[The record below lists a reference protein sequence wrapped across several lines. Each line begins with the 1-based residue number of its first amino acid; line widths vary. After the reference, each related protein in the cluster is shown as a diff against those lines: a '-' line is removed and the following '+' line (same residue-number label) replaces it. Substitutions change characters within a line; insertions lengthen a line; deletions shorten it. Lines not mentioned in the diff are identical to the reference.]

1 MLSLNPEAI
10 DLSTLRQFWT
20 GAPCRLDD
28 ASLDRIRAS
37 AAAVERIVASGET
50 VYGVNTGFGLLANTR
65 IPPERLAELQRNLIL
80 SHSCGLGD
88 ILPRH
93 VVRLMIVL
101 KLLGLGRG
109 YSGVRPLV
117 IDALQALLDRDA
129 MPLIPAQGSVGVSG
143 DLAPLAHLIAA
154 LLGEGR
160 IDVAGNVLPAK
171 DALKK
176 LGMAP
181 LELGPKEGLA
191 LINGTQA
198 STAIALDALFT
209 AERVFSAALGAG
221 ALSVD
226 ALKGSVKP
234 FDPRISAVR
243 GQPGQIRVA
252 AEIRALLEG
261 SEILASHGRCGKVQD
276 PYSFRCQPQVMGAA
290 LDLLVNAG
298 RTLTIEAGA
307 VTDNPIVF
315 EDDDTA
321 ISGGNFHAQPVAFAA
336 DTISM
341 AMCEVGSLSE
351 RRTAVLI
358 DPKMSGLPAFLV
370 DDGGVNSGLMIPQV
384 TQAALVAENRS
395 LAFPASVGSVPTS
408 AGNEDHVSMAPIAAR
423 KAAQI
428 AKNVAGII
436 AVELIA
442 AAQGV
447 DYHAPLET
455 SEKLQSLH
463 GKVRSLSPRLESD
476 RYWADETAAPQA
488 GVNYGRMGSP
498 ALFGGQL
505 TNRRPRL
512 LVHRRPPSPQAW
524 ACKTSSPTWR
534 DVAVA
539 RRLRLGTKAR
549 PRKRP

>member
-1 MLSLNPEAI
+1 MIALGPESL
-10 DLSTLRQFWT
+10 DLATLRRLWQ
-20 GAPCRLDD
+20 GEPCKLDI

-37 AAAVERIVASGET
+37 AASVQRIVAGGET
-50 VYGVNTGFGLLANTR
+50 VYGINTGFGLLANTR

-88 ILPRH
+88 MLPRH

-101 KLLGLGRG
+101 KQLGLGRG

-117 IDALQALLDRDA
+117 IDALQALLDKDA
-129 MPLIPAQGSVGVSG
+129 MPLIPAQGSVGASG

-160 IDVAGNVLPAK
+160 IDVAGETLPAK
-171 DALKK
+171 DALQK
-176 LGMAP
+176 LGMKP

-252 AEIRALLEG
+252 AEIRGLLDG

-290 LDLLVNAG
+290 LDLLTNAA

-315 EDDDTA
+315 EDEDSA

-336 DTISM
+336 DTIAM
-341 AMCEVGSLSE
+341 AMCEVGSISE

-395 LAFPASVGSVPTS
+395 LAFPASVDSVPTS
-408 AGNEDHVSMAPIAAR
+408 AGQEDHVSMAPIAAR

-428 AKNVAGII
+428 AKNVAGIV

-447 DYHAPLET
+447 DYHAPLKT
-455 SEKLQSLH
+455 SAKLQPLH
-463 GKVRSLSPRLESD
+463 AKVRAISPRLESD
-476 RYWADETAAPQA
+476 RYWADEMAALQA
-488 GVNYGRMGSP
+488 
-498 ALFGGQL
+498 
-505 TNRRPRL
+505 
-512 LVHRRPPSPQAW
+512 
-524 ACKTSSPTWR
+524 
-534 DVAVA
+534 AVFDGK
-539 RRLRLGTKAR
+539 LGTAFTL
-549 PRKRP
+549 

>member
-1 MLSLNPEAI
+1 MISLNPEAI
-10 DLSTLRQFWT
+10 DLATLRQLWA
-20 GAPCRLDD
+20 GAPAKLDD

-37 AAAVERIVASGET
+37 AASVERIVAGGET

-88 ILPRH
+88 ALPRH

-129 MPLIPAQGSVGVSG
+129 MPLIPAQGSVGASG

-154 LLGEGR
+154 MMGEGR
-160 IDVAGNVLPAK
+160 IDLAGSILPARE
-171 DALKK
+171 ALDK
-176 LGMAP
+176 LGMKP
-181 LELGPKEGLA
+181 LTLGPKEGLA

-198 STAIALDALFT
+198 STAIALDALFM
-209 AERVFSAALGAG
+209 AERVLGAALGAG

-226 ALKGSVKP
+226 ALKGSAKP
-234 FDPRISAVR
+234 FDPRLSEVR

-252 AEIRALLEG
+252 AEIRGLLDG
-261 SEILASHGRCGKVQD
+261 SEIVESHGRCGKVQD
-276 PYSFRCQPQVMGAA
+276 PYSFRCQPQVMGAS
-290 LDLLVNAG
+290 LDLLTNAA

-315 EDDDTA
+315 EPSEYNDSDIA

-336 DTISM
+336 DTIAM
-341 AMCEVGSLSE
+341 ALCEVGSLSE

-358 DPKMSGLPAFLV
+358 DPKMSGLPAFLT
-370 DDGGVNSGLMIPQV
+370 DEGGVNSGLMIPQV

-395 LAFPASVGSVPTS
+395 LAFPASVDSVPTS
-408 AGNEDHVSMAPIAAR
+408 AGQEDHVSMAPISAR
-423 KAAQI
+423 KAASI
-428 AKNVAGII
+428 ARNVAGIVAI
-436 AVELIA
+436 ELIA

-447 DYHAPLET
+447 DFHAPMKT
-455 SEKLQSLH
+455 SKKLQALH
-463 GKVRSLSPRLESD
+463 AKVRAISPHLESD
-476 RYWADETAAPQA
+476 RYWADEMAAMQA
-488 GVNYGRMGSP
+488 AVLAGDMG
-498 ALFGGQL
+498 AFQL
-505 TNRRPRL
+505 
-512 LVHRRPPSPQAW
+512 
-524 ACKTSSPTWR
+524 
-534 DVAVA
+534 
-539 RRLRLGTKAR
+539 
-549 PRKRP
+549 